1 MAENNETKTTGTILS
16 DIAKAVFGG
25 EPKEQFIKGALLG
38 GAVAF
43 LLTNKTAQEA
53 IFKTIVRLGT
63 AGAEAFEE
71 MKDRFEEAKAQ
82 VEAEQTKE
90 G

>member
-1 MAENNETKTTGTILS
+1 MANDEQKTANSMLS
-16 DIAKAVFGG
+16 DIAKAIFGG
-25 EPKEQFIKGALLG
+25 EPREQFIKGALLG
-38 GAVAF
+38 GAAAF
-43 LLTNKTAQEA
+43 LLTNKSAQEA
-53 IFKTIVRLGT
+53 IFKAIVRLGT

-82 VEAEQTKE
+82 VEAEQIKE